1 MDIEVG
7 AFVGD
12 ARDLY
17 AAAEMA
23 FGSYPHEE
31 DIAHFVATFEVD
43 RAIAATANGKIV
55 GTTGAYSFAFTVP
68 GAVVPA
74 AGVTMVAVLPTHRRR
89 GILRRMMRF
98 QLDDVHA
105 RGEPVAIL
113 WASEGGIYQR
123 YGYGLASL
131 HASIRLARDRAALRL
146 PRQPVGQVRL
156 VDPAEARQLFPA
168 IHDAIAPGHPGFFA
182 RSDAYWEHEFFPDHE
197 HRREG
202 RSAAFHVVHDT
213 NGAADGYA
221 RYRIKDD
228 WQHAGPN
235 SSLVIVELMASNPD
249 AHVDLWAYL
258 LGVDLIGQI
267 EAWDQP
273 VDDPLLLLVA
283 EPRRAR
289 ATIGDALW
297 LRIVDVARALEGR
310 TYRADGELVFDLGD
324 EFCDWNAGTWSMEV
338 HAGRARVA
346 RSNAA
351 AQIGLDVTDLAAV
364 YLGAFSFAQ
373 LAAAGRVRELIEGGI
388 RRADALFR
396 TDRAPWCPRVF

>member
-7 AFVGD
+7 RFSGE
-12 ARDLY
+12 ARDFY
-17 AAAEMA
+17 TAAEIA
-23 FGSYPHEE
+23 FGTHAHDE
-31 DIAHFVATFEVD
+31 DIAHFIATFEPD
-43 RAIAATANGKIV
+43 RAIAATEAGEIV
-55 GTTGAYSFAFTVP
+55 GTAGAYSFAFSVP

-74 AGVTMVAVLPTHRRR
+74 AGVTIVAVLPTHRRR
-89 GILRRMMRF
+89 GILRRMMRH

-105 RGEPVAIL
+105 RGESLAIL

-123 YGYGLASL
+123 FGYGLASL
-131 HASIRLARDRAALRL
+131 HASIKLARDRAALRL
-146 PRQPVGQVRL
+146 PREPVGPVRL
-156 VDPAEARQLFPA
+156 VNVAEARQVFPA
-168 IHDAIAPGHPGFFA
+168 VHDAIAAHRPGFFA
-182 RSDAYWEHEFFPDHE
+182 RSDAYWEHEFFPDPQ
-197 HRREG
+197 HRRDG
-202 RSAAFHVVHDT
+202 RSAAFDVVHET

-228 WQHAGPN
+228 WEHVGPN
-235 SSLVIVELMASNPD
+235 SSLVLVELMAANPD

-283 EPRRAR
+283 EPRRLR

-297 LRIVDVARALEGR
+297 LRIVDVAGALEGR
-310 TYRADGELVFDLGD
+310 TYRSDGELVFDLGD
-324 EFCDWNAGTWSMEV
+324 EFCDWNAGTWSMTV
-338 HAGRARVA
+338 QDGRARVVPSRA
-346 RSNAA
+346 TAHIA
-351 AQIGLDVTDLAAV
+351 LDVTDLAAA

-373 LAAAGRVRELIEGGI
+373 LAAAGRAREMAEGGI
-388 RRADALFR
+388 GRADALFR